1 MSVKSQ
7 QSVTVEF
14 TTAHPTTGAPTSGDT
29 TPTGTLFVDGV
40 ANAAAV
46 TVTNIT
52 TGVYR
57 AAVTLPTLSAGQI
70 VGIRITAVVAT
81 VSGTSVVW
89 QDTADTALVSDN
101 ATAIAAIPTTP
112 LLAANYTAPSN
123 ADIATI
129 KNAVG
134 TPVNTGG
141 TATIAAILGDPAN
154 SSLVARMSAVPAAV
168 WNALTS
174 TLTITG
180 SVGKRLVDF
189 VTTLVYAA
197 PPADAPSAS
206 DNATAVWG
214 ATTRALTDKVGFSG
228 TATNM
233 RGTDDALLAANY
245 TAPDNASV
253 GTILTN
259 LNDLAADVGEPV
271 GADLSADIS
280 AVKSAIP
287 SISGLATTTQE
298 TANTKTITD
307 AIAAATPVV
316 DFTDVLE
323 AIAALPDDTDVADIE
338 LLLAAIKAKT
348 DDIDGT
354 LFTVTVTSPVA
365 ESGTINLMA
374 GDDYK
379 PAEGRQVVVNVA
391 DAVHAL
397 GLDAAQA
404 VVRLKC
410 AQATFTAASV
420 ASTTAGYAVTFAL
433 THEDTVKLTVSRQ
446 SYEVEA
452 VLANSDVVTLATGT
466 LTSVPD
472 IPAVT

>member
-40 ANAAAV
+40 VNAAAV

-89 QDTADTALVSDN
+89 QDTADTALPSDN

-214 ATTRALTDKVGFSG
+214 ATTRALTDKTGFSG

-245 TAPDNASV
+245 AAPPSV
-253 GTILTN
+253 
-259 LNDLAADVGEPV
+259 
-271 GADLSADIS
+271 
-280 AVKSAIP
+280 
-287 SISGLATTTQE
+287 SGLATTVQE

-354 LFTVTVTSPVA
+354 AFTVTVTSPVA
-365 ESGTINLMA
+365 ETGTITLMS
-374 GDDYK
+374 GDDYQT
-379 PAEGRQVVVNVA
+379 AEGRAIVIDVS
-391 DAVHAL
+391 DASHKL
-397 GLDAAQA
+397 GLDDPDAALS
-404 VVRLKC
+404 LKC
-410 AQATFTAASV
+410 SQATFAAENV
-420 ASTTAGYAVTFAL
+420 ASTTAGYAVTFTL
-433 THEDTVKLTVSRQ
+433 SHEDTAKLTVSRQ

-452 VLANSDVVTLATGT
+452 VLANSDVVTLATGSIV
-466 LTSVPD
+466 SVPD
-472 IPAVT
+472 IPRRTA